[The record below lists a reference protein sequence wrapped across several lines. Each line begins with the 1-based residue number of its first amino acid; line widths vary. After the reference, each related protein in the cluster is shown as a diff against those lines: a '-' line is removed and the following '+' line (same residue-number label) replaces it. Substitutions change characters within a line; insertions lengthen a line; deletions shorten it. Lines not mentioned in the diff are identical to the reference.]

1 MADQRSKRAPGGRRT
16 PPRVAAAAR
25 RIDQLR
31 PVAERIDPRSNPKLT
46 GRAFVLVLVVAVLVV
61 SFASSL
67 KAYLQQRGNTD
78 QMQSQIAQRQ
88 KQIAALETE
97 KQRWQDPAFI
107 EQQAR
112 LRFGYVRPGEK
123 AYVALDG
130 NGRLLDSTSSLGNP
144 ATVGT
149 AAKHPW
155 WSDLWSSVELA
166 GDPPADTGGT
176 PAAKISPL
184 KTGKK

>member
-1 MADQRSKRAPGGRRT
+1 M
-16 PPRVAAAAR
+16 
-25 RIDQLR
+25 
-31 PVAERIDPRSNPKLT
+31 DPRSNPRLT
-46 GRAFVLVLVVAVLVV
+46 GRAFVLVLVLAVLTV

-67 KAYLQQRGNTD
+67 KAYLQQRGTID
-78 QMQSQIAQRQ
+78 QMQSQISQRQ
-88 KQIAALETE
+88 KQISALENE

-130 NGRLLDSTSSLGNP
+130 NGKLLDSASSLGNP

-155 WSDLWSSVELA
+155 WTDLWGSVELA
-166 GDPPADTGGT
+166 GYPPADNGGT
-176 PAAKISPL
+176 PATKINGL
-184 KTGKK
+184 KTGK